1 MANAGPIGL
10 SPLLIEHAL
19 LLLLVLHVH
28 LVPVHHGGV
37 LVAPLLHLVCKLR
50 MLLRNLDLL
59 LQPLLLVR
67 QLAQPVFEHLR
78 LDLLLL
84 HV

>member
-1 MANAGPIGL
+1 MANAAPVRL
-10 SPLLIEHAL
+10 AALLVEHAL
-19 LLLLVLHVH
+19 LLLLILEVH
-28 LVPVHHGGV
+28 LVPVHHRAV
-37 LVAPLLHLVCKLR
+37 LVAPLLHMVGKLR

-59 LQPLLLVR
+59 LQPLLLIG